1 MAKARIAI
9 VILNWNGRA
18 LLEKYLPYVALH
30 NETFADI
37 IVADNASGDDSV
49 AFLKKNYPAIRI
61 IQNPRNGGFAE
72 GYNTAL
78 RHISYEYYVLLNSD
92 IEVTPGWLPPAL
104 DVLDRNKDVAAVQP
118 KIKSY
123 SQPALFEYAGAAGGF
138 IDRLGY
144 PFCRGRIFDT
154 IEEDRGQYNRST
166 EIFWASGASL
176 FVRAEV
182 FHELGGF
189 DEDLFSHQEEIDLCW
204 RMKLKGYKIMYCPDS
219 EVRHFGGGMLPKSNP
234 FKTYLNFRNN
244 LIILTKNHP
253 AKGMKRKLFLR
264 LILDGLAA
272 FRFLICGNLNDTAAI
287 AKAHFYFYKSISKT
301 LAKRNAVQGQVFNA
315 DISCVYRKS
324 IVWKYFI
331 EGKRLFSQLKGSDF
345 SGGEVK

>member
-1 MAKARIAI
+1 MARARIAI
-9 VILNWNGRA
+9 VILNWNGRT

-49 AFLKKNYPAIRI
+49 AFLKKNYPAIRV

-144 PFCRGRIFDT
+144 PFCRGRIFET

-176 FVRAEV
+176 FVRADV

-204 RMKLKGYKIMYCPDS
+204 RMKLY
-219 EVRHFGGGMLPKSNP
+219 
-234 FKTYLNFRNN
+234 FR
-244 LIILTKNHP
+244 L
-253 AKGMKRKLFLR
+253 
-264 LILDGLAA
+264 
-272 FRFLICGNLNDTAAI
+272 
-287 AKAHFYFYKSISKT
+287 
-301 LAKRNAVQGQVFNA
+301 
-315 DISCVYRKS
+315 
-324 IVWKYFI
+324 
-331 EGKRLFSQLKGSDF
+331 
-345 SGGEVK
+345 